1 MDVFVKPTLTHVEGL
16 KLTTVDTYVVVPLT
30 LPKVVTNGEFSIQGM
45 RSKTLTLVAAAQDL
59 RFRVEMSPDG
69 TKFSTFKDDI
79 LVAAGYFTY
88 FWSDW
93 DPDIAGLW
101 HSMRISVKP
110 NVAGVHGTGIFYLEA
125 GTL

>member
-1 MDVFVKPTLTHVEGL
+1 MDVFVKPTLTHVEGA
-16 KLTTVDTYVVVPLT
+16 KLTAVDTYVIVPLT
-30 LPKVVTNGEFSIQGM
+30 SPGVDASGIFSIRGM
-45 RSKTLTLVAAAQDL
+45 RSKTLTVKAITKDL

-69 TKFSTFKDDI
+69 TNFSTFKDDV
-79 LVAAGYFTY
+79 LVPAGYFTY

-110 NVAGVHGTGIFYLEA
+110 DAAGQHGTGTFYFEG